1 MKFDAGITS
10 MHPELFCS
18 DFPLELFESLFT
30 RHFTGDWGSVSPEVW
45 TSNEQAITH
54 GGELVSLYTIPN
66 GRIIKIVTNTQR
78 SGTTAF
84 YV

>member
-18 DFPLELFESLFT
+18 DFSLDIFGALFM
-30 RHFTGDWGSVSPEVW
+30 RHFAGDWGLVSPETW
-45 TSNEQAITH
+45 TSNEHAITH
-54 GGELVSLYTIPN
+54 GGELVSLHTVPN
-66 GRIIKIVTNTQR
+66 GRKIKIVTNAQR
-78 SGTTAF
+78 SGTIAF